1 METFR
6 FTLRLLGKRPLRSLL
21 TVLQVGLGVWIVALI
36 LSLNLQ
42 AGGAVSQVNQTFGDS
57 LARISVAR
65 VEEYPGGGP
74 LMSTAT
80 NLRLSDLWKL
90 EESEQIEAAFIF
102 RELWQQRIAVDDAV
116 YSVSLVAETTAG
128 YAQAVDLEL
137 VEGQYFTQA
146 DQEQK
151 NRVVLLSET
160 VAAQLF
166 PGQSALG
173 KVIELADFGGG
184 RLQFEVIGVYKLQ
197 SALLEF
203 FLPQV
208 HLLFPLGASPNWA
221 PVRDREATYQHIY
234 LKAKAGAVHQAVE
247 EAQVLLA
254 DRSLQDMEVTGEYF
268 QDSTRFFRE
277 QLRTITLF
285 LGAFAFVAILI
296 SALGILSM
304 MLVSVVE
311 RTREIGL
318 RQALGASK
326 GVIIR
331 QLLNESLVFSILGA
345 AAGLAAA
352 YFSAPHLLDFLLQEF
367 TYPKLSGVGG
377 LHPLAAL
384 LALVLAVAVGQFFGL
399 YPAWQGAKLTP
410 VDALREG

>member
-65 VEEYPGGGP
+65 VEEYPDGGM
-74 LMSTAT
+74 LMAT
-80 NLRLSDLWKL
+80 TSNLRLTDLAKL
-90 EESEQIEAAFIF
+90 EESEQIEVAFIF
-102 RELWQQRIAVDDAV
+102 QELWQQKIAVEGAA
-116 YSVSLVAETTAG
+116 YSVSLAAETTAG

-137 VEGQYFTQA
+137 VEGQFFTQA

-160 VAAQLF
+160 AAAQLF